1 MSSGLKPK
9 DSMIF
14 VIFSLERIANTCLP
28 VLPSSG
34 QESKDKPKAFRKS
47 FGSSLAKSWLSV
59 MILMQSSEKL
69 LQNSRMPKHSAN
81 AQQPDWGYSLQ
92 TSALAEPEKDSMFF
106 LSFCYQTRISGS
118 K

>member
-1 MSSGLKPK
+1 MQQSSSTTGRLICRDKVSSGLKPK

-47 FGSSLAKSWLSV
+47 FGSSLAKS
-59 MILMQSSEKL
+59 
-69 LQNSRMPKHSAN
+69 
-81 AQQPDWGYSLQ
+81 
-92 TSALAEPEKDSMFF
+92 
-106 LSFCYQTRISGS
+106 
-118 K
+118 